1 MPRFSLPSIP
11 ALTVAGS
18 ALVSA
23 AFVTACSAQAQV
35 PFHMRSE
42 AMTLMQICRADYDR
56 LCAGVQPGGGRVL
69 ACLHE
74 HAHQVSA
81 ACGQALPRADAL
93 KNSATA
99 AGVMPK

>member
-1 MPRFSLPSIP
+1 MPRFSVPSIP
-11 ALTVAGS
+11 ALALAGS

-23 AFVTACSAQAQV
+23 AFAMACSAQAQV
-35 PFHMRSE
+35 PTQMRSE

-56 LCAGVQPGGGRVL
+56 LCAGVKPGGGRVL

-74 HAHQVSA
+74 NAHQVSA

-93 KNSATA
+93 RNSATA